1 VSGQH
6 TNDLENQLFDMR
18 FLSGKTTPNKK
29 DYEEFEAMRA
39 SGKSVSVMK
48 HPHLYVWFNL
58 MTSLANEQ

>member
-1 VSGQH
+1 
-6 TNDLENQLFDMR
+6 MR
-18 FLSGKTTPNKK
+18 FLSGQTTPNKN

-39 SGKSVSVMK
+39 SGKSVSVMM